1 MSLDLPLLRAAVEA
15 RGAVVRILVVSVAG
29 SVPREA
35 GTSMIV
41 WDGGED
47 GTIGG
52 GELENQAVREARGM
66 LAQGAAGPLVRAVP
80 LGPALGQCCGGSV
93 TLAWE
98 RFDALSLPGALPF
111 ARPLSGAAGP
121 RPRGEPAPG
130 SPPQV
135 REGWLVEAAPAP
147 GRPLWVWGAGHV
159 GRAIVA
165 VLAPWPG
172 VAITWVDLGPDRFP
186 AQVPAGVTI
195 VPAAEPERLVPFAP
209 RDADHLIL
217 TRSHEID
224 LQLCHALL
232 SHGFASC
239 GLIGSQTKL
248 ARFRSRLGALGHGA
262 AQIAR
267 IACPIG
273 DPSLGKHPQAIAV
286 GVAAALIRAQG
297 TGAQPQERN
306 AAG

>member
-1 MSLDLPLLRAAVEA
+1 MSLDLPALREAVE
-15 RGAVVRILVVSVAG
+15 RHRAVVRILVVTVAG

-35 GTSMIV
+35 GTSMLV
-41 WDGGED
+41 WVDGED

-52 GELENQAVREARGM
+52 GELENQAVREARAM
-66 LAQGAAGPLVRAVP
+66 LDSRAASTLRAIP

-98 RFDALSLPGALPF
+98 RFDAASLPDAVPY
-111 ARPLSGAAGP
+111 ARPLGGATSP
-121 RPRGEPAPG
+121 RPAADLRPG
-130 SPPQV
+130 ARPLV
-135 REGWLVEAAPAP
+135 RDGWLIESAPET

-159 GRAIVA
+159 GRAIVS

-172 VAITWVDLGPDRFP
+172 VAVTWIDLGPDRFP
-186 AQVPAGVTI
+186 GAVPPGVTLL
-195 VPAAEPERLVPFAP
+195 PAAEPPALVRYAP
-209 RDADHLIL
+209 VVADHLIV
-217 TRSHEID
+217 TRSHELD

-232 SHGFASC
+232 GRGFASL
-239 GLIGSQTKL
+239 GLIGSSTKF
-248 ARFRSRLGALGHGA
+248 ARFRSRLTALGHTP
-262 AQIAR
+262 AQISR

-286 GVAAALIRAQG
+286 GVAAALIRSAG
-297 TGAQPQERN
+297 TMGQRRERD